1 MIILLKIKYYL
12 FSVSSLLGYTG
23 NITKVIK
30 CIKMT
35 YDVLAY
41 FRMRHTHT
49 LSLSQNFIDN
59 SFDIK
64 RNQEI

>member
-30 CIKMT
+30 CVKMT

-41 FRMRHTHT
+41 FRMKLS

>member
-23 NITKVIK
+23 NIMQVIK
-30 CIKMT
+30 CVKTT

-41 FRMRHTHT
+41 FRMRP

-59 SFDIK
+59 SFDI
-64 RNQEI
+64 NLWSQEI

>member
-30 CIKMT
+30 CVKMT

-41 FRMRHTHT
+41 FRMK

>member
-30 CIKMT
+30 CVKMT

-41 FRMRHTHT
+41 FRMRP
-49 LSLSQNFIDN
+49 LYFIDN
-59 SFDIK
+59 SFDI
-64 RNQEI
+64 NLWSQEI